1 MEDVNHMAQIV
12 NQWYEVRRQQ
22 YVEQWEAMQKE
33 MEVEV

>member
-1 MEDVNHMAQIV
+1 MEDVNYMAQIV

-33 MEVEV
+33 MEVEE